1 MEPAYR
7 ITRAEESKI
16 MDKKYE
22 APEATVISTVDLK
35 TDIISSSLE
44 AIETEEHIFKW

>member
-22 APEATVISTVDLK
+22 APEATVITTVDLK
-35 TDIISSSLE
+35 TDIISSSSG
-44 AIETEEHIFKW
+44 AIETEEHIFAY